1 MFGWRK
7 RIGYIAP
14 TVMELVPYEF
24 YSMAPKGI
32 GLVGVTCSIE
42 NWGPAQYEAG
52 LAQVENS
59 AQYLASRGVDY
70 IIHGGAP
77 LVTNREP
84 CFDLELVKKLEAQ
97 TGVPATT
104 SIRAGIDS
112 MQSMGLRRITVVTP
126 YPEATNAKVLRF
138 LTHYGFDIAH
148 SVYLDIEFKKMQDV
162 PEQEIYKRIVSA
174 AKAAPDS
181 EGLYIPCPQICVGD
195 ILDVAERD
203 IGRPIIPAIAS
214 TFFVAFRHL
223 GIRDKI
229 EGHGQLLASLY
240 ADY

>member
-70 IIHGGAP
+70 IIQ
-77 LVTNREP
+77 
-84 CFDLELVKKLEAQ
+84 LVKKLEAQ

>member
-24 YSMAPKGI
+24 YAMVPKGI
-32 GLVGVTCSIE
+32 GLVGVTCSID

-52 LAQVENS
+52 LAQVESS

-84 CFDLELVKKLEAQ
+84 GFDLELVNKLEAQ

-126 YPEATNAKVLRF
+126 YPEATNAKVIRF
-138 LTHYGFDIAH
+138 LTHYGFEIAH

-162 PEQEIYKRIVSA
+162 PEQEIYKSCAGFRGFICPLSA
-174 AKAAPDS
+174 DMRWRYPRCGRTRYWDTNHPGHRLKLFCGISAPWDT
-181 EGLYIPCPQICVGD
+181 G
-195 ILDVAERD
+195 
-203 IGRPIIPAIAS
+203 
-214 TFFVAFRHL
+214 
-223 GIRDKI
+223 
-229 EGHGQLLASLY
+229 
-240 ADY
+240 

>member
-24 YSMAPKGI
+24 YAMAPAGI
-32 GLVGVTCSIE
+32 GLVGITCSIE
-42 NWGPAQYEAG
+42 NWGPDQYEAG
-52 LAQVENS
+52 LAQVES
-59 AQYLASRGVDY
+59 GAQYLASRGVDY
-70 IIHGGAP
+70 IVHGGAP

-84 CFDLELVKKLEAQ
+84 GFDIELVQKLEAQ

-104 SIRAGIDS
+104 SIRAGIEA
-112 MQSMGLRRITVVTP
+112 MQSLGMKRITVLTP

-148 SVYLDIEFKKMQDV
+148 SVFLNIEFKKMQDV
-162 PEQEIYKRIVSA
+162 PEQEIYKRIVA
-174 AKAAPDS
+174 AANAAPDTD
-181 EGLYIPCPQICVGD
+181 GLYIPCPQICVGD

-203 IGRPIIPAIAS
+203 IGKPVVPAIAS
-214 TFFVAFRHL
+214 TFYVAFRRL
-223 GIRDKI
+223 GIRDQI
-229 EGHGQLLASLY
+229 EGHGRLLASLSRQP
-240 ADY
+240 